1 MVVVPVDESGR
12 PDFERLGD
20 GVTFAAADEH
30 ILRDVSRPLVTDG
43 RLPDQDDPTELL
55 MEEDALDAAGLEVG
69 DTIDTAVPT
78 FDEVIAYEETGLQGP
93 IPWERI
99 EFTIVGA
106 GRSTNDIVVDEEAD
120 LDAIWFTQAFYDD
133 HRDSEAFFGLFV
145 ELRPGA
151 TEDDLR
157 ADIEGLV
164 PDRPIE
170 FQATPRSPTASSERC
185 DPGHR
190 RGGVALLV
198 AVTGLL
204 LIGQAVGRLL
214 RADDLDLPALRA
226 AGVTRR
232 QLVAVALLRT
242 AAIGA
247 MGAVIAVLIAFAAL
261 TRLPGRDR
269 PARRAES
276 RVRAESRPL
285 GPRGSGDLAAPPRL
299 GDRPRLDRLPRH
311 GGRSRRRALPDVE
324 HRPSR
329 SPGRSASARGSRDPH
344 GLERGQGRHGRP
356 RLVNARRARRGSGR
370 SRGVDRL
377 RFQPPAH
384 DRRTP
389 SLGLVVGRDGGVRR
403 RNRPR
408 RPHTGGGRPGHRRRV
423 LLADRIELDGESLP
437 AIGLEQLRGDQVLPT
452 IAEGRI
458 PEDDE
463 VALGSRTLER
473 LDVGIGDEVT
483 ARSPTG
489 TERELTVV
497 GQAVFPGLG
506 TYPGGD
512 RTELGAGVLTTV
524 ATLEDLGE
532 GFGFPFLVLN
542 VRPEA
547 DAEDVGQG
555 VLDRVGGE
563 ENVELTAETDPQR
576 PGDVDSLADVTWV
589 PALLAGI
596 LAFMAVVALAHAHHV
611 GAAAPARSRSPR
623 PSASAAGR
631 WAPPCAGRQ
640 R

>member
-1 MVVVPVDESGR
+1 MSANPRDTRWARGSWSGRSCGVGHGAWRTTLLLALLTGLIGGLAMAAAAGARRMDTAFARMSDFTRPTTSWSTPIRGSTALADADVAGLPSVGTVGRAAGMVVVPVDESGR

-55 MEEDALDAAGLEVG
+55 MEEGALDAAGLEVG

-164 PDRPIE
+164 PDEPIE
-170 FQATPRSPTASSERC
+170 FQSHATITNSVERAVR
-185 DPGHR
+185 PQ
-190 RGGVALLV
+190 VIAVAAFALLV

-247 MGAVIAVLIAFAAL
+247 MGAVIAVLIASPLSPVFPVGTARPAEPNPGFELNLAL
-261 TRLPGRDR
+261 LGLGGVAILLLLLAWVIGPAWIASRATGAVPADGPSRTSSIARA
-269 PARRAES
+269 ARRA
-276 RVRAESRPL
+276 
-285 GPRGSGDLAAPPRL
+285 GAPVPAVAGIRM
-299 GDRPRLDRLPRH
+299 
-311 GGRSRRRALPDVE
+311 A
-324 HRPSR
+324 
-329 SPGRSASARGSRDPH
+329 
-344 GLERGQGRHGRP
+344 LERGQGRHGRP

-423 LLADRIELDGESLP
+423 
-437 AIGLEQLRGDQVLPT
+437 
-452 IAEGRI
+452 
-458 PEDDE
+458 
-463 VALGSRTLER
+463 
-473 LDVGIGDEVT
+473 
-483 ARSPTG
+483 
-489 TERELTVV
+489 
-497 GQAVFPGLG
+497 
-506 TYPGGD
+506 
-512 RTELGAGVLTTV
+512 
-524 ATLEDLGE
+524 
-532 GFGFPFLVLN
+532 
-542 VRPEA
+542 
-547 DAEDVGQG
+547 
-555 VLDRVGGE
+555 
-563 ENVELTAETDPQR
+563 
-576 PGDVDSLADVTWV
+576 
-589 PALLAGI
+589 
-596 LAFMAVVALAHAHHV
+596 
-611 GAAAPARSRSPR
+611 
-623 PSASAAGR
+623 PS
-631 WAPPCAGRQ
+631 
-640 R
+640 